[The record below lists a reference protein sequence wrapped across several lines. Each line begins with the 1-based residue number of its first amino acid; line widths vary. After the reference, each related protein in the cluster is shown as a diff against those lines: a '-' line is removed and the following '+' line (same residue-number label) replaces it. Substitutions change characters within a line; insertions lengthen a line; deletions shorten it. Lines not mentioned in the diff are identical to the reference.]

1 MTCPGERVQADVKV
15 VPRACI
21 TDPEL
26 RLYQYTAINEFT
38 TIAAPTAY
46 R

>member
-1 MTCPGERVQADVKV
+1 MTCPEERVQADVKA
-15 VPRACI
+15 VPRARI

-26 RLYQYTAINEFT
+26 RLYRYTAIDELA